1 LSGWVTDPDWQ
12 EFALMNDELDESDGE
27 GPAADGYPV
36 TFIVSSIARRFL
48 ALIVETTS
56 IFVSVR
62 AWH

>member
-1 LSGWVTDPDWQ
+1 
-12 EFALMNDELDESDGE
+12 MNDELDESDGE

-62 AWH
+62 AWD